1 MLNNLGENE
10 IEVATKLING
20 GLSMAKT
27 SMEQILQ
34 SPINIEKVDYGN
46 DAQGIGSKYNML
58 DGSSVSLLKTELMG
72 DLKGS
77 CHLIFTADEVD
88 KINRAC
94 LPEKVLAD
102 DSEQA
107 KMMKMGFLTEIDNMV
122 AAAVITEFANF
133 LGLDLYGQV
142 PSLHVVKP
150 EDVNDYLGKESKV
163 FDTVIHFKAIF
174 SGSELGIAPH
184 FVWMVQ
190 DEFMNKIKEVS

>member
-1 MLNNLGENE
+1 MLNNLKNNE

-34 SPINIEKVDYGN
+34 SPITIKKIDYGKDTLTPQRYEKPEGDN
-46 DAQGIGSKYNML
+46 
-58 DGSSVSLLKTELMG
+58 VHLLKTELMG

-77 CHLIFTADEVD
+77 CHLIFTSDEVD
-88 KINRAC
+88 KVNKAC
-94 LPEKVLAD
+94 LPPKILSD
-102 DSEQA
+102 DSDQA

-133 LGLDLYGQV
+133 LGLELYGKV
-142 PSLHVVKP
+142 PSLHVL
-150 EDVNDYLGKESKV
+150 ETMDVNDYLDSESELYN
-163 FDTVIHFKAIF
+163 TVIHFKAIF
-174 SGSELGIAPH
+174 HGTELEISPH

-190 DEFMNKIKEVS
+190 DEFVNKIKEIS

>member
-27 SMEQILQ
+27 SMELILQ
-34 SPINIEKVDYGN
+34 SPIAIEKVDYG
-46 DAQGIGSKYNML
+46 DEAQGLGNKYNL
-58 DGSSVSLLKTELMG
+58 PGDHNVSLLKTELMG

-77 CHLIFTADEVD
+77 CHLIFTSDEVD
-88 KINRAC
+88 KINKAC
-94 LPEKVLAD
+94 LPQKVLAD

-107 KMMKMGFLTEIDNMV
+107 KMMKLGFLTEIDNMV

-142 PSLHVVKP
+142 PSLHVVKSS
-150 EDVNDYLGKESKV
+150 EVNDYLGKESEV

-174 SGSELGIAPH
+174 NGSELEITPH

-190 DEFMNKIKEVS
+190 DEFMKKIKEIS